1 MAMKKRGFKSF
12 VPVVRRCALCGEAK
26 AILPINE
33 EHRKAL
39 MARQVA
45 FVCQDCADQV
55 RIEVEA
61 AGGVTGKPRVS
72 A

>member
-1 MAMKKRGFKSF
+1 MSIKKCGFKPF

-33 EHRKAL
+33 EHKKAL

-45 FVCQDCADQV
+45 FVCQDCADKV
-55 RIEVEA
+55 RIEVET
-61 AGGVTGKPRVS
+61 AGEVTGKPRVS